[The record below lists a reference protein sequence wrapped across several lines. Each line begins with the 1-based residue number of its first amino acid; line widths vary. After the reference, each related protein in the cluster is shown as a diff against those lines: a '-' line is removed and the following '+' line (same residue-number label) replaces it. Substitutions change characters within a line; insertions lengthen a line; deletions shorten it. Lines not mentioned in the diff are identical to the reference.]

1 MLKVE
6 LNALTATDVKVGSGT
21 SLIEVKSLSGAS
33 NIGTLTI
40 GENCGTTTIE
50 GNLNGATTIGTLTA
64 GTGTN
69 PALGANTSSSA
80 ANDRRL
86 VVGTI
91 SSAGQTTIHSG
102 TYETLTGDGTKN
114 TFVLYGGNYPRDYS
128 QYCACDLNGTTGY
141 YDHYVCK
148 YQSAEGRWRVELLK
162 IQLVSVTPAEVVKGS
177 KTPITII
184 VNVPYNHACTKHLDV
199 TGVDYYDSRL
209 YNTTTLTPDK
219 DYTAEPYVC
228 TNADGTTSDYTKITI
243 SGDYV
248 AGKAYQTY
256 AVRTELGKV
265 SATAT
270 VRTTLA
276 TLNRRSGLI
285 RTGDDSNI
293 GLLAGIMAVTLAVA
307 AAAVLILKKKK
318 HTDVSDVKKQTKPRQ
333 PKK

>member
-1 MLKVE
+1 M
-6 LNALTATDVKVGSGT
+6 
-21 SLIEVKSLSGAS
+21 
-33 NIGTLTI
+33 
-40 GENCGTTTIE
+40 
-50 GNLNGATTIGTLTA
+50 
-64 GTGTN
+64 
-69 PALGANTSSSA
+69 
-80 ANDRRL
+80 
-86 VVGTI
+86 
-91 SSAGQTTIHSG
+91 
-102 TYETLTGDGTKN
+102 
-114 TFVLYGGNYPRDYS
+114 
-128 QYCACDLNGTTGY
+128 
-141 YDHYVCK
+141 
-148 YQSAEGRWRVELLK
+148 
-162 IQLVSVTPAEVVKGS
+162 
-177 KTPITII
+177 
-184 VNVPYNHACTKHLDV
+184 
-199 TGVDYYDSRL
+199 DYYDSRL

-219 DYTAEPYVC
+219 DYTAEPYVYK
-228 TNADGTTSDYTKITI
+228 NADGTTSDYTKITI

-248 AGKAYQTY
+248 AGKTYQTY